1 MTARDGLKEAAE
13 ILAESEKISLACHVG
28 PDGDAL
34 GSMLGFGIAASNA
47 GKTVVASFGAPFAMP
62 DNLSFLPS
70 DLLINPSKF
79 PDAPGT
85 MVVFDA
91 GSPDRLGEL
100 AANAKEAGTLVVLD
114 HHVTND
120 GFGDIAV
127 IDPTAAATGELVV
140 DLLEILAWPITPD
153 IANCLHTALVT
164 DTGRFLYSNTSP
176 RTHEYAAKLVAAGAS
191 PEEIGRHVYDE
202 APFGY
207 LHAAGAALARAELD
221 PELSVVSTILTYED
235 LAAAGIDW
243 GDVDNLINT
252 VRLAREAD
260 VAVLAKLHADGRV
273 KVSLRSRGLTDV
285 GSLAAEFGGGGHRLA
300 SGFDFEGD
308 PEKAI
313 ESVLER
319 VETNR

>member
-1 MTARDGLKEAAE
+1 MTARDGLKKAAE
-13 ILAESEKISLACHVG
+13 VLAESEKIALACHVG

-34 GSMLGFGIAASNA
+34 GSMLGFGVAASNA
-47 GKTVVASFGAPFAMP
+47 GKTVVASFGTPFMVP

-70 DLLINPSKF
+70 ELLINPTEF
-79 PDAPGT
+79 PEKPKT

-91 GSPDRLGEL
+91 GSAERLGEL
-100 AANAKEAGTLVVLD
+100 ADNAGAAETLVVLD
-114 HHVTND
+114 HHVTNA

-127 IDPTAAATGELVV
+127 VDPSAAATAELVI
-140 DLLEILAWPITPD
+140 DLLEILTWPITPS

-176 RTHEYAAKLVAAGAS
+176 RTLEYAAKLVRAGAS

-221 PELSVVSTILTYED
+221 ADLGVVSTILTHQD
-235 LAAAGIDW
+235 LVDAGIDW

-252 VRLAREAD
+252 IRLAQEAD
-260 VAVLAKLHADGRV
+260 VAVLAKVHPDGRV
-273 KVSLRSRGLTDV
+273 KMSLRSRGLTDV

-300 SGFDFEGD
+300 SGFTFEGA

-319 VETNR
+319 VEANR